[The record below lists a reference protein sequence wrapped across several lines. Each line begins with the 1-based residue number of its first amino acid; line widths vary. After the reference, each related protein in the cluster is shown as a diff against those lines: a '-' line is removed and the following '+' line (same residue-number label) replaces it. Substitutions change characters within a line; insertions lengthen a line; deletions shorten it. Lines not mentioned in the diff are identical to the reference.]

1 MQARPF
7 LKWAGGKT
15 RMLPVLKQHFPAEFG
30 TYYEPFVGGGAVFF
44 ALAPSKA
51 VLADANLRLMRTY
64 AGVRDHADAVVDRLR
79 RSPHSKDFFLKVRA
93 FDVDCAD
100 DASAASWLIYL
111 SKTAFNGLY
120 RVNQSGGFN
129 VPFGDYSNP
138 TICDEPN
145 LRACSEALKGV
156 EVVAADFEQTIGRS
170 APGDLVYCDP
180 PYLPT
185 SVTSSFTNY
194 TSNGFGLAD
203 HRRLRDAALRAKARG
218 VNVVIS
224 NSAAPAIVEL
234 YQDGFEVHRVS
245 APRSIAASGGSR
257 GAVEELII
265 TTLGTEQ

>member
-7 LKWAGGKT
+7 IKWAGGKT
-15 RMLPVLKQHFPAEFG
+15 RMLPVLKQHLPTKFA
-30 TYYEPFVGGGAVFF
+30 TYYEPFVGGGAAFF
-44 ALAPSKA
+44 ALQPAKA
-51 VLADANLRLMRTY
+51 VLADANMRLMRTY

-79 RSPHSKDFFLKVRA
+79 RSPHSKDFFLRVRG
-93 FDVDCAD
+93 FDVDSAD
-100 DASAASWLIYL
+100 NASVASWLIYL

-120 RVNQSGGFN
+120 RVNRSGGFN
-129 VPFGDYSNP
+129 VPFGDYANP
-138 TICDEPN
+138 TICDEVN

-156 EVVAADFEQTIGRS
+156 ELVAADFEQTIERS
-170 APGDLVYCDP
+170 VPGDLVYCDP

-185 SVTSSFTNY
+185 SATSSFTGY
-194 TSNGFGLAD
+194 TADGFGLSD

-218 VNVVIS
+218 VHVVIS
-224 NSAAPAIVEL
+224 NSAAPAILDL

-265 TTLGTEQ
+265 K